1 MNENE
6 AMNDDHDDLFGD
18 DELMKKV
25 SKAPEFPPA
34 QREQVEETWQA
45 IAAHVET
52 HPVPAPSTSRPVH
65 AAPVSKLP
73 AWLESLFPAAPD
85 WSWQF
90 AKVAALLVI
99 GFGAAWIAAGQGWL
113 PGAATSPAVTDLPV
127 VADATPDR
135 AWLAMN
141 DHGSRLEALL
151 LGVTRGD
158 VSSTGAVVPAAREVS
173 RELLNDNRIFQRVAQ
188 RNDDADLAE
197 LLSRIEVVLIALA
210 TAPEGQEQEVIN
222 TLREFIDES
231 DVLGE
236 LREAQSSVP
245 QMARPRVATTTGS

>member
-18 DELMKKV
+18 DELMQKV
-25 SKAPEFPPA
+25 AKAPDFPPVH
-34 QREQVEETWQA
+34 REQVEETWRA

-52 HPVPAPSTSRPVH
+52 HPVSTPATSRPVRV
-65 AAPVSKLP
+65 ARASKLP
-73 AWLESLFPAAPD
+73 AWLQSLFPAAPD
-85 WSWQF
+85 WSWQL

-113 PGAATSPAVTDLPV
+113 PGAVTSPAVTDLPV

-135 AWLAMN
+135 AWLATN

-158 VSSTGAVVPAAREVS
+158 VSSNGEVVPAAREVS
-173 RELLNDNRIFQRVAQ
+173 RALLNDNRIFQRVAQ

-245 QMARPRVATTTGS
+245 QRARPGAAAVIGS